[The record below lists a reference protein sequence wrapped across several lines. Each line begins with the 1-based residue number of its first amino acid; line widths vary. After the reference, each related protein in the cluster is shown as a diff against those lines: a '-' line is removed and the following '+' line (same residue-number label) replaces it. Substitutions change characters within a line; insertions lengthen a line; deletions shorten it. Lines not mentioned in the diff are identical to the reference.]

1 MYSEGCADDDVCRW
15 YGVLSALRTRSPG
28 GAGESGSSGP
38 LGGWFQWFKH
48 MYSLVSHATAGI
60 LLDAVHC
67 SPGFGARDLR
77 WLGRAASVSRSTE
90 GLQALE

>member
-1 MYSEGCADDDVCRW
+1 MTCVAGTAYSPPCA
-15 YGVLSALRTRSPG
+15 PG